1 MVACGGGTYHMRIY
15 LNERKTF
22 VEKTLQRTDGRW
34 SWIIVVVGL
43 FYLALLAMLFFLPG
57 GSLLDRLR
65 WLDSGICAQL
75 PTHSFYPVG
84 EQLPLCARNTGIYLG
99 FMVTLITLY
108 ARKRGRTQLLP
119 PWPIIIVLA
128 CGVVAMAVDGFN
140 SFFFDLGLP
149 HLYQPDNLLRLAT
162 GLLTGFAMAT
172 LVLPNLNRLF
182 WRNYCEERT
191 ISSWRTFLSYLLL
204 LVLSFFVVASQNWL
218 VLYPLALLSTAGLLT
233 ALSSVNLIVVTAV
246 SRREQSFERYRDL
259 VPFFSLALLMAIG
272 ELLVLAQLKLTLLP
286 A

>member
-1 MVACGGGTYHMRIY
+1 VVGELIPCGIY

-22 VEKTLQRTDGRW
+22 VQKTLQRTADRW
-34 SWIIVVVGL
+34 SWIIVLVGL
-43 FYLALLAMLFFLPG
+43 FYLALLAMLLFLPG

-75 PTHSFYPVG
+75 PTHSFYPGG

-99 FMVTLITLY
+99 FMVTLIALY

-119 PWPIIIVLA
+119 RWPIIIVLM

-140 SFFFDLGLP
+140 SFFFDIGLP
-149 HLYQPDNLLRLAT
+149 HLYQPDNLLRLTT

-182 WRNYCEERT
+182 WRNYYEERT
-191 ISSWRTFLSYLLL
+191 ISSWRTFLSYLPL

-233 ALSSVNLIVVTAV
+233 ALSSVNLIVVIAI

-259 VPFFSLALLMAIG
+259 LPFFSLALLMAIG
-272 ELLVLAQLKLTLLP
+272 ELLALAQLKLTLLP